1 MECVGDKLLNGSLR
15 HSSWMVGSW
24 GSTILQWIFRRLNSG
39 QASRAKTKGGSGY
52 DGYDLMHLYSMHML
66 WHMIRWFS
74 ILSQTTYL
82 FWYMVS
88 SPHLGTSNAQFVDL
102 PLKALPLEVQ
112 KSLKQ
117 TSLGCPNW
125 IQELEETGIRWS
137 RCVVLVSSSWY
148 HERAP
153 WFLGPNW
160 TAWLL
165 LLD

>member
-1 MECVGDKLLNGSLR
+1 MVLCDTHPEWWAVGVVRSFSGSSDVWTVAKLPERKPMWVLDMMDMI
-15 HSSWMVGSW
+15 WCIYIVC
-24 GSTILQWIFRRLNSG
+24 
-39 QASRAKTKGGSGY
+39 ACY
-52 DGYDLMHLYSMHML
+52 DIWLGDSP
-66 WHMIRWFS
+66 

-102 PLKALPLEVQ
+102 LLKALPLEVQ

-117 TSLGCPNW
+117 TSLGCRNW
-125 IQELEETGIRWS
+125 IQELEETGIR
-137 RCVVLVSSSWY
+137 CVVLVGSSWY

-160 TAWLL
+160 TAWWL